1 MKSKSRMRNLA
12 VEKKANGELL
22 LAMNQKLIDAITAE
36 VGSDKG
42 EFLPEN
48 KAGWALTHFDP

>member
-1 MKSKSRMRNLA
+1 MRNLA

-22 LAMNQKLIDAITAE
+22 LAMNQKLINTITAE
-36 VGSDKG
+36 VESDKG

-48 KAGWALTHFDP
+48 KTS